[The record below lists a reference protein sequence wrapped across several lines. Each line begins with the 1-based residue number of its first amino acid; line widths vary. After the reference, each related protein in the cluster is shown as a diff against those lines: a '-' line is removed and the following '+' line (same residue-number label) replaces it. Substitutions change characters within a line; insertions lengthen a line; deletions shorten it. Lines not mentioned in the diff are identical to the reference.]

1 MYDEN
6 AKEATTPSLGGCVEI
21 RRPTLTE
28 RLKQERQA
36 HADKLT
42 ELDSAIAA
50 LEANP
55 EVQRILDLVQKVA
68 RY

>member
-1 MYDEN
+1 MFDVN
-6 AKEATTPSLGGCVEI
+6 AKCAEVPANCEI

-28 RLKQERQA
+28 RLKGERQDIA
-36 HADKLT
+36 GRLA
-42 ELDSAIAA
+42 ELDAAIAA

-55 EVQRILDLVQKVA
+55 QVQTILDLVQKVA